1 MWGNPGGTA
10 PDPATTP
17 EHFKTS
23 AVTSYGPK
31 VLPTHPHCALGSSGP
46 TLPVLPRPYP
56 HTSCSLTKGPP
67 RPQGAQHTSA
77 WWLLGIPGVLPLART
92 VPFSGDTALT
102 TLLLLGQRDTSPSR
116 TKSPLPAGAAHG
128 GQSSTEPRTDGQVR
142 GLRPSAEVGAQGA
155 QGAQRDLL
163 CGHARSACDH
173 CCLEPRSPN
182 ED

>member
-1 MWGNPGGTA
+1 MRGNPGGTA

-23 AVTSYGPK
+23 AMTSYGPK
-31 VLPTHPHCALGSSGP
+31 ILPTRPHCALGSSGP

-56 HTSCSLTKGPP
+56 HTSCSLTEGPP

-92 VPFSGDTALT
+92 VPFSGAALA

-116 TKSPLPAGAAHG
+116 TKSPLPSGAVHG
-128 GQSSTEPRTDGQVR
+128 GRSSTEPHTAWRVR
-142 GLRPSAEVGAQGA
+142 GLQTGSDVGAQGA
-155 QGAQRDLL
+155 QGARRDLL
-163 CGHARSACDH
+163 CSHARSACDH
-173 CCLEPRSPN
+173 CSLVEPRTPN